1 MPISLKSEADHL
13 GEYDV
18 SQLGDTRS
26 RHQKYRAG
34 NLDYVERE
42 SKRGKN
48 RDWAPILENRR
59 DDRDNAP
66 FIAWDTEGTNTDAT
80 PFLFGSST
88 GDRVAHRQIT
98 SQEMFGCLLRAE
110 RRQPDAIHIIFGGEY
125 DFNMMLRNVPR
136 RCLIALKTK
145 NKCRWDGYEIE
156 HIPHKWIRVKKDG
169 ITAKIFDVHA
179 FFGSAF
185 LIAIKANDI
194 GTPEEQDVVQVG
206 KEDRRNFTFEDIAE
220 IEPYWHIELKLL
232 VIMMDKLREAF
243 YDAGVRIHSWHGP
256 GALARYMLTH
266 HGIKNVMAVSPP
278 EVHEAARYAFCGGR
292 FESFQA
298 GLWNATVFNADI
310 NSAYPYAATLLPNLA
325 KGRWHH
331 IPNVSRGSIKPHE
344 FTVYHIRYE
353 KLNSH
358 RTTFCMEPQPL
369 FRRFRD
375 DRVMWPNIVT
385 GWYWAP
391 EAANVAD
398 NPYAEFLEAWTF
410 VEDDETDRPFA
421 WLGEY
426 YDIRLRMK
434 QAGNPMQIT
443 FKLGP
448 NSVYG
453 QLAQRAGWERDG
465 KPPKFHQLEYAGF
478 VTSVCRAMIHKVAM
492 YCWEQDGLL
501 SIDTDG
507 VFATCPIPDEILP
520 NGSGTALGQW
530 GLEMSPAMLNWQSG
544 VYFAPMPH
552 KHDKICRR
560 PCPLDNGEYE
570 WKLKKSRGAPKG
582 RIPYSKALEALPTLA
597 DIEYVRTEMIGY
609 RLGLIHG
616 FNDWRYFRDK
626 PRKIAFGGSKFSKRN
641 HWPRGCRTCAGK
653 RQSTLHDLSPIGN
666 GFDINGD
673 SHSVMHV
680 LPWENNDHI
689 RARDPLDIKQNED
702 PYVDSLQYEYTA
714 PGEE

>member
-1 MPISLKSEADHL
+1 
-13 GEYDV
+13 
-18 SQLGDTRS
+18 
-26 RHQKYRAG
+26 
-34 NLDYVERE
+34 
-42 SKRGKN
+42 
-48 RDWAPILENRR
+48 
-59 DDRDNAP
+59 
-66 FIAWDTEGTNTDAT
+66 
-80 PFLFGSST
+80 
-88 GDRVAHRQIT
+88 
-98 SQEMFGCLLRAE
+98 MFGCLLRAE
-110 RRQPDAIHIIFGGEY
+110 RRQPNSIHIIFGGEY

-136 RCLIALKTK
+136 RCLLALKAK
-145 NKCRWDGYEIE
+145 NRTRWNGYDIE

-179 FFGSAF
+179 FFGTSF
-185 LIAIKANDI
+185 LIAIKGNDI
-194 GTPEEQDVVQVG
+194 GTEAEQDQVQVG
-206 KEDRRNFTFEDIAE
+206 KEDRRNFTFEDLAE
-220 IEPYWHIELKLL
+220 IEPYWSTELKLL
-232 VIMMDKLREAF
+232 EIMLNKLRDAF

-266 HGIKNVMAVSPP
+266 HAIRNVMAITPK
-278 EVHEAARYAFCGGR
+278 EVHYAARYAFCGGR

-298 GLWNATVFNADI
+298 GLWESTVFNADI

-325 KGRWHH
+325 KGHWHR
-331 IPNVSRGSIKPHE
+331 IPNVSRSSIQPHE
-344 FTVYHIRYE
+344 FTVYHIKYE
-353 KLNSH
+353 KPNSA

-375 DRVMWPNIVT
+375 DRVMWPNVVT

-391 EAANVAD
+391 EAYNVKD
-398 NPYAEFLEAWTF
+398 NQYAEFLEAWTF
-410 VEDDETDRPFA
+410 VEDDESDRPFA
-421 WLGEY
+421 WLQEY

-434 QAGNPMQIT
+434 DTGNPMQIT

-465 KPPKFHQLEYAGF
+465 KAPKFHQLEYAGF
-478 VTSVCRAMIHKVAM
+478 VTSVCRAMIYNVAM

-507 VFATCPIPDEILP
+507 VFATCEIPEKALP
-520 NGSGTALGQW
+520 NGSGKRLGQW
-530 GLEMSPAMLNWQSG
+530 GLETSPAMLNWQSG

-552 KHDKICRR
+552 EHDKTCRR
-560 PCPLDNGEYE
+560 PCEYESGEYV

-582 RIPYSKALEALPTLA
+582 RIPYQKALEAFPTLS

-609 RLGLIHG
+609 RLGLIRD
-616 FNDWRYFRDK
+616 FSKWRYFVDQ

-653 RQSTLHDLSPIGN
+653 RGGTLHDLSPIGN
-666 GFDINGD
+666 GFDFNGD

-680 LPWENNDHI
+680 LPWEDNDHL
-689 RARDPLDIKQNED
+689 RVRDPIEIKQSED
-702 PYVDSLQYEYTA
+702 PYVDALQYEYTA
-714 PGEE
+714 PDEI